1 MRGPDQSVYTMAA
14 NAVLRLIERY
24 EIDPNSVGHLA
35 LGTESSTDNA
45 IGAVIVR
52 GLIDQALLARGMPPL
67 ARDCEVPEVKHACLG
82 GVYAAKGALRYLAS
96 DGVGRTAIVVSAD
109 VAEYARGSTGEPTQ
123 GAGAVAMWLESSPRL
138 LALDL
143 HTAGSASDYRVVDFR
158 KPFLRFV
165 AQEPGVHGRLQDP
178 PIFNGKYSTNC
189 YIDQTLKSLDHMFTR
204 RGGPRASYL
213 RALTAVFMHRPYHR
227 MPANAWALAYLAA
240 LAADGGSELQ
250 ELGRYCAKA
259 QVELEVVVREL
270 LQPPGATELAQRSD
284 LAAEVYPMS
293 MLVLKVFRETPM
305 YREMVDD
312 KMSLGSPQM
321 MEMGNLYTAALP
333 AWLAGA
339 FDVAVR
345 EGRALDNANVL
356 VAGYGS
362 GDAAEAIPARV
373 VEGWEDAASRIRFR
387 EDLLGAILLNRPQYE
402 ALHAGQVPDGLPQA
416 PPAAFA
422 IDRVGEEVGRH
433 FQDFGI
439 EYYRYAGARS

>member
-1 MRGPDQSVYTMAA
+1 
-14 NAVLRLIERY
+14 
-24 EIDPNSVGHLA
+24 
-35 LGTESSTDNA
+35 
-45 IGAVIVR
+45 
-52 GLIDQALLARGMPPL
+52 
-67 ARDCEVPEVKHACLG
+67 
-82 GVYAAKGALRYLAS
+82 
-96 DGVGRTAIVVSAD
+96 
-109 VAEYARGSTGEPTQ
+109 
-123 GAGAVAMWLESSPRL
+123 
-138 LALDL
+138 
-143 HTAGSASDYRVVDFR
+143 
-158 KPFLRFV
+158 V

-204 RGGPRASYL
+204 RRGPRAAYL

-240 LAADGGSELQ
+240 LAADGGAEHEEL
-250 ELGRYCAKA
+250 LSYCSKA
-259 QVELEVVVREL
+259 QVDLDVVVREL
-270 LQPPGATELAQRSD
+270 LQPPGATELAQRND
-284 LAAEVYPMS
+284 LAAEVYPLS
-293 MLVLKVFRETPM
+293 MLVLKAFRESPV
-305 YREMVDD
+305 YGEMVDG

-373 VEGWEDAASRIRFR
+373 VEGWEDAARRIRFR
-387 EDLLGAILLNRPQYE
+387 EDLEGAIPLNQMQYQ
-402 ALHAGQVPDGLPQA
+402 ALHAGQVPEDLPKA
-416 PPAAFA
+416 PPVAFSV
-422 IDRVGEEVGRH
+422 DRIGEAVDRH

-439 EYYRYAGARS
+439 EYYRYAGGVSG